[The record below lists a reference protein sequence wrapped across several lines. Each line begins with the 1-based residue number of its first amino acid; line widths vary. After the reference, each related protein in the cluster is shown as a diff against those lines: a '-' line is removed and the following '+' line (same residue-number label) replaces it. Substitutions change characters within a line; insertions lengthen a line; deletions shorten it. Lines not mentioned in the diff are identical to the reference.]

1 MSLDVL
7 SVWLLPMSLGVV
19 SVSLAVAHVS
29 ECFECLSD
37 LPMSLGVFSV
47 SLAVTHVSK
56 CL

>member
-29 ECFECLSD
+29 ECFECFSD

>member
-1 MSLDVL
+1 
-7 SVWLLPMSLGVV
+7 MSLGVF
-19 SVSLAVAHVS
+19 SVSLVVARVS